1 METLS
6 FNFFGQAMIRD
17 IDASMRQHRN
27 LALLHLVEEKNMY
40 RKYPVEL
47 YLVERLL
54 DRVECICK

>member
-6 FNFFGQAMIRD
+6 FNFFGQAIIRD

-27 LALLHLVEEKNMY
+27 LLLHLVEEKNMY
-40 RKYPVEL
+40 RKYIEL